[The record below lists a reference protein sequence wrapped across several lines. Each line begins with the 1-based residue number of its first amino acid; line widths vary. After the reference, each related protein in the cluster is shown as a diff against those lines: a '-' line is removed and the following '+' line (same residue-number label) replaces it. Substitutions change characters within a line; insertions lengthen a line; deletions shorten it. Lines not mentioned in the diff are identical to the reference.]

1 MNLSPQFCTS
11 DLALDGVGL
20 EAKTGAVTSVRAQD
34 KLGTAFLVAAIGGL
48 CGLIFFARLHTYG
61 EPLERDLT
69 TYAAIAHEMLGG
81 KTLYTDLWDHKPPAI
96 YLTYAAAEVIA
107 GYGRDSIFL
116 LNISAGFAT
125 LLACYFAGSA
135 AGGGRLGGLIAAG
148 FWALVSGDLTIQGNQ
163 PNTEVFLNV
172 LLTSGFAILMR
183 AENRNLG
190 LRATLLTGLF
200 FAVASLYKHIAVVE
214 SALLALAY
222 FTWPPAGS
230 RKKALANAVV
240 IAGVGALAWGVV
252 FGYFAGR
259 GQGKAFTE
267 AVFNYNAY
275 YAGSIWQNLGHAMT
289 WPRLSADAFG
299 TMLPLAILS
308 LAGVI
313 LGLILGPRRP
323 WFFLLTFAIATHIA
337 VLLPGR
343 SFPHY
348 YQLWLPP
355 LAIGGGWTISFL
367 KRILPAAFSRL
378 AYIVAGATCGILLM
392 LELPYYRLSAE
403 IWSINKYGKIFLETE
418 RVARR
423 IDHLLPPGATFYEWG
438 NESGFYLA
446 SGHRPS
452 SGVFLAEPTLAGP
465 LAAKLSQR
473 LIDDLERIKP
483 ELIVVDGLTL
493 AQTPRGHP
501 VVSWFEENYHPFSR
515 TDRFS
520 VRVGHE
526 PHIILAQDQFVLL
539 CRKGWQAGPVRMN
552 RAN

>member
-1 MNLSPQFCTS
+1 MDKVGKTLPIAALLGLS
-11 DLALDGVGL
+11 A
-20 EAKTGAVTSVRAQD
+20 
-34 KLGTAFLVAAIGGL
+34 
-48 CGLIFFARLHTYG
+48 LIFFARLHTYG

-69 TYAAIAHEMLGG
+69 TYAVIGHEMLGG
-81 KTLYTDLWDHKPPAI
+81 KALYTDLWDHKPPAI
-96 YLTYAAAEVIA
+96 YVTYAAAELIA
-107 GYGRDSIFL
+107 GYSRDSIFL
-116 LNISAGFAT
+116 LNISAAFAT

-135 AGGGRLGGLIAAG
+135 AGGGRLGGLVAATL
-148 FWALVSGDLTIQGNQ
+148 WALASGDLAIEGNQ
-163 PNTEVFLNV
+163 PNTELFLNA
-172 LLTSGFAILMR
+172 LLTLAFAILMR
-183 AENRNLG
+183 AEKRDVG
-190 LRATLLTGLF
+190 LRAALLIGLF
-200 FAVASLYKHIAVVE
+200 FAVASLYKNIAVVE
-214 SALLALAY
+214 AALLALAY
-222 FTWPPAGS
+222 FAWPAAGS
-230 RKKALANAVV
+230 RKKALANVV
-240 IAGVGALAWGVV
+240 IIGAVGALAWGLV
-252 FGYFAGR
+252 FGYFAAQ
-259 GQGKAFTE
+259 GQGEAFTE
-267 AVFNYNAY
+267 AVFTYNAY
-275 YAGSIWQNLGHAMT
+275 YSGSIWQNLGQVLR
-289 WPRLSADAFG
+289 WPRVSADVLAALF
-299 TMLPLAILS
+299 PLAILS
-308 LAGVI
+308 LAGTI
-313 LGLILGPRRP
+313 LGLIFGPRRP
-323 WFFLLTFAIATHIA
+323 WIFLLTFAIATHIA

-355 LAIGGGWTISFL
+355 LAIGGGWSVSFL

-418 RVARR
+418 RVARQ

-446 SGHRPS
+446 SGHKPS
-452 SGVFLAEPTLAGP
+452 SGVFLAEPMLDGP

-483 ELIVVDGLTL
+483 ELIVVDGLTM

-539 CRKGWQAGPVRMN
+539 CRKGWQAGPVGMN